1 MANHQS
7 AIKRTRQNLKR
18 NLRNKSRKTA
28 VKTVTKQLEAAVNE
42 NKTEEVGVQFKK
54 AQKMIAKTASKG
66 VFHKNTAARKIS
78 RLARL
83 VNKTG
88 SAS

>member
-83 VNKTG
+83 ANKA